1 MQEVLRML
9 IPVMGVSIP
18 LVVVVGA
25 FIVQPIVKAVSRMQE
40 ARGAAPAIGPLE
52 QRLQAT
58 EERLAQME
66 RQMSRMVEEQEFQ
79 RNLLSSRGGS
89 RSMADAG

>member
-1 MQEVLRML
+1 MHDALRML

-25 FIVQPIVKAVSRMQE
+25 FIVQPIVKAVSRVQD
-40 ARGAAPAIGPLE
+40 ARGSMPALGPIE

-58 EERLAQME
+58 ETRLAQLE
-66 RQMSRMVEEQEFQ
+66 RQMSRMLEEQEFQ
-79 RNLLSSRGGS
+79 RNLLSGRASS

>member
-1 MQEVLRML
+1 MHDVLRML

-25 FIVQPIVKAVSRMQE
+25 FIVQPIVKAVTRMSD
-40 ARGAAPAIGPLE
+40 ARATVPAIGPLE

-58 EERLAQME
+58 EERLAHVE
-66 RQMSRMVEEQEFQ
+66 RQLSRVIEEQEFQ
-79 RNLLSSRGGS
+79 RNLLSSRAGG

>member
-1 MQEVLRML
+1 MDEILRML

-18 LVVVVGA
+18 LVVVTGA
-25 FIVQPIVKAVSRMQE
+25 FIVGPIVRAVGRMHE
-40 ARGAAPAIGPLE
+40 ARNAAPALGPLE

-58 EERLAQME
+58 EERLAQLE
-66 RQMSRMVEEQEFQ
+66 RQMGRVLEEQEFQ
-79 RNLLSSRGGS
+79 RNLLSSRSSS

>member
-1 MQEVLRML
+1 MHDVLRML

-25 FIVQPIVKAVSRMQE
+25 FIVQPIVRAVSRMSD
-40 ARGAAPAIGPLE
+40 ARSAVPALGPLE

-58 EERLAQME
+58 EERLALME
-66 RQMSRMVEEQEFQ
+66 RQMGRMLEEQEFQ
-79 RNLLSSRGGS
+79 RNLLSSRPGT